1 MVVDWERLAM
11 VSGKCFLLFL
21 EYCIKLSAI
30 VVTAVVLF
38 TQGSFGL
45 KLSTGFTSISK
56 TLRMLFEAPS
66 GIVSAYQLIYE
77 YNTLPAARFVEQNG
91 AESVAGLMAYLNG
104 AVIYIQSVF
113 YNLAYQPFA
122 TFFAALIAFFTLY
135 LTSQVLRFYR
145 QKGEGSF
152 FIRME
157 RKLGEY
163 IFKTPEEL
171 LKPELRSKAEPELKS
186 NSISDDPEKKET
198 VRKFGAGDSNNKFLD
213 DYIRHAQNG
222 DG

>member
-11 VSGKCFLLFL
+11 ISGKVFLLFL
-21 EYCIKLSAI
+21 EYCIKLSAV
-30 VVTAVVLF
+30 VVTAVVMAA
-38 TQGSFGL
+38 QGTLGV

-56 TLRMLFEAPS
+56 SLRVMFEAPS
-66 GIVSAYQLIYE
+66 GIKSAYQLIYE
-77 YNTLPAARFVEQNG
+77 YNTLPAGVFVEQNG
-91 AESVAGLMAYLNG
+91 TESVAGLMAYLNG
-104 AVIYIQSVF
+104 AVIYFQSVF
-113 YNLAYQPFA
+113 YNFAYQPYA

-135 LTSQVLRFYR
+135 ITSRVVRFYR

-152 FIRME
+152 FTRME

-163 IFKTPEEL
+163 IFKTPKEL
-171 LKPELRSKAEPELKS
+171 LKPELRRKAEPANEES
-186 NSISDDPEKKET
+186 SASEEPGRNRNI
-198 VRKFGAGDSNNKFLD
+198 RKFGTGGSNNKFLE